1 MKLNSDI
8 LQSNISIPPT
18 SIKPHV
24 EMESEMN
31 KSFSTLRV
39 PVCAAF
45 LASAAVTLVLPGPLV
60 VICPWKFTVAVVM
73 SEDPHTYSPL
83 PPLAWNSGKNVTNE
97 GLLGTCTM
105 HNEEKPRDT
114 STFPKL
120 NPKDTFSPVKS
131 TIHQKQYTE
140 VSFHSL
146 QMIQWG
152 KAKRYFSLAQ
162 RKTNIF
168 SPVKSAIHQKQC
180 TKVSFRSL
188 LIILWLYSNATHV
201 KCVWHFWHG
210 PAEC

>member
-8 LQSNISIPPT
+8 LQSNISIPLM

-31 KSFSTLRV
+31 KSFSTLRE

-83 PPLAWNSGKNVTNE
+83 PPLAWNSGKNVTKE
-97 GLLGTCTM
+97 GLFGTLFITCTM

-131 TIHQKQYTE
+131 TIHQKQCTE
-140 VSFHSL
+140 VSSHSL

-152 KAKRYFSLAQ
+152 KAKSYFNLSQ
-162 RKTNIF
+162 TKTNIF
-168 SPVKSAIHQKQC
+168 SPVKSAI
-180 TKVSFRSL
+180 R
-188 LIILWLYSNATHV
+188 
-201 KCVWHFWHG
+201 
-210 PAEC
+210 